1 MHKAVRFVKDWML
14 PLAIVLGISLYL
26 IYHYT
31 PALHGAGHWLHIA
44 CSEGQRLVIA
54 VLLFFQFVKVSPHDL
69 HVSHWHLGALLVQV
83 VSFLLLAGAVALV
96 PAGDVR
102 MLLECAMLC
111 MICPTASAAGVIT
124 DRLGGNL
131 AGTVTYLVM
140 INLAATF
147 LIPLVI
153 PLVNPSQDMG
163 FWTYVGHL
171 ALKVFPVLI
180 VPGLLAWLIRYTT
193 HRLQRRLMRWS
204 AHSFYVWGVGLTLAM
219 VMSTRALMLSH
230 LQAGAIAGIVLV
242 SMACCALQFV
252 AGRRLGR
259 KDTPAGPHIGREGAV
274 PTAVPVAEPP
284 AGTSSASPDSITAGQ
299 ALEQKETT
307 AGPDS
312 ITAGQ
317 ALGQKNTGFLIWLGY
332 NYMTP
337 VTSVAGG
344 LYAIWQNLFNSWELY
359 QKQHPGKTPQAD

>member
-1 MHKAVRFVKDWML
+1 MNKAVAFVRDWML

-26 IYHYT
+26 VYHYT
-31 PALHGAGHWLHIA
+31 TPLHPAGKWLNLL

-54 VLLFFQFVKVSPHDL
+54 ILLFFQFVKISPHDL
-69 HVSHWHLGALLVQV
+69 KISRWHLGALVVQV
-83 VSFLLLAGAVALV
+83 GSFMALAAAVALT
-96 PAGDVR
+96 PAGDIR

-163 FWTYVGHL
+163 FWTYVVHL

-180 VPGLLAWLIRYTT
+180 LPGLLAWLIRYTT

-204 AHSFYVWGVGLTLAM
+204 GNSFYVWGVGLTLAM
-219 VMSTRALMLSH
+219 VMSTRALILSH
-230 LQAGAIAGIVLV
+230 LDAGAITCIVLV
-242 SMACCALQFV
+242 SMGCCAIQFV
-252 AGRRLGR
+252 VGRRLGANR
-259 KDTPAGPHIGREGAV
+259 DARQAD
-274 PTAVPVAEPP
+274 AE
-284 AGTSSASPDSITAGQ
+284 
-299 ALEQKETT
+299 
-307 AGPDS
+307 S

-359 QKQHPGKTPQAD
+359 QKQHPGKPHPAD